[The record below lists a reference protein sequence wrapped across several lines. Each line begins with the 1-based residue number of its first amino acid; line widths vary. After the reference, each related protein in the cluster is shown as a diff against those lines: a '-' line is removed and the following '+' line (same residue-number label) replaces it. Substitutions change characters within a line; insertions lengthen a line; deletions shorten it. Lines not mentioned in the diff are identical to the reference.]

1 MSAGVGTGAGVGA
14 GVSTAPVGA
23 ATVTTVRLA
32 AGGSDRFA
40 LDEAARNRARGRDGW
55 PAEPELTRVV
65 VDRFTDVV
73 GRIVAA
79 AGLDAAALR
88 ETEIAVGT
96 LYGMARV
103 GEVMHEQLDEAGP
116 KWLAPEMF
124 VYYSPHSLV
133 SAAAVAHGLGGAA
146 TTLLGRDG
154 GMQALLHA
162 VRRLSTGQA
171 DTVLVGAYEALTP
184 FADAALDRLG
194 VPHHAQFG
202 DVAAV
207 LLGREAAGAG
217 AGRRLSVARGVASGR
232 ALPAVLDAAGVDP
245 AAVADVR
252 LCGATVAVQQAARAE
267 FGAAFPRARTWVGG
281 ASSPAVGPV
290 CALAEAVAP
299 PADAGAET
307 AAAEGEA
314 AGRAVAVVAGRPGA
328 WDVVLA
334 G

>member
-1 MSAGVGTGAGVGA
+1 MGTATVGTV
-14 GVSTAPVGA
+14 
-23 ATVTTVRLA
+23 TVTTVLLA

-73 GRIVAA
+73 GRVVAA
-79 AGLDAAALR
+79 GGLDTEARR

-162 VRRLSTGQA
+162 VRRLTTGQA

-207 LLGREAAGAG
+207 LLGREAAGA
-217 AGRRLSVARGVASGR
+217 AGDRHRLSVARGVASGR
-232 ALPAVLDAAGVDP
+232 ALPDVLDAAGVAP

-281 ASSPAVGPV
+281 ASSPAAGPLR
-290 CALAEAVAP
+290 ALAEAVTP
-299 PADAGAET
+299 PGTATAEAET
-307 AAAEGEA
+307 VSAETETVSAEVAA
-314 AGRAVAVVAGRPGA
+314 AGRAVVVVAGRPGA
-328 WDVVLA
+328 WDVVLVR
-334 G
+334 

>member
-1 MSAGVGTGAGVGA
+1 MSTGAGVGTGAGVH
-14 GVSTAPVGA
+14 TAAVGA

-55 PAEPELTRVV
+55 PAEPDLTRVV

-73 GRIVAA
+73 GRVVAA
-79 AGLDAAALR
+79 GGLDAAARR
-88 ETEIAVGT
+88 ETEVAVGT

-162 VRRLSTGQA
+162 VRRLATGQA

-207 LLGREAAGAG
+207 LLGREATGDAGD
-217 AGRRLSVARGVASGR
+217 RHRLSVARGVASGR
-232 ALPAVLDAAGVDP
+232 ALPDVLDAAGVDP

-299 PADAGAET
+299 PTAPGTET
-307 AAAEGEA
+307 AAEGEA
-314 AGRAVAVVAGRPGA
+314 AGRVVVVVAGRPGA

-334 G
+334 R